1 MISDPDTISRDFVYE
16 RNAEDLYK
24 EVNELVI
31 STIKEAKPSTRYRRN
46 DLKHAIRKAE
56 DIACPPFFSPLS
68 PIQTHNDQQIYYT
81 AILLVPNGLPA

>member
-46 DLKHAIRKAE
+46 DLKHAIRKAVE
-56 DIACPPFFSPLS
+56 KLLYTRTKRRPMILPF
-68 PIQTHNDQQIYYT
+68 IIE
-81 AILLVPNGLPA
+81 I